1 MKLTYEGIKDKAAW
15 ESAGIKLPSYDP
27 QEISEKTKKAPAWV
41 HFGIG
46 NIFRIF
52 IGGIADR
59 LIEGGYTDKGITC
72 AEAFDF
78 DVVDMIYKPFD
89 NLVLA
94 VTLHSDGRQDKKV
107 LGSLAE
113 AIKAACDNKADWGR
127 LTEIFTSP
135 DLQMVSFTITEK
147 GYALRGTDGNY
158 LVYVA
163 ADMENGPDKVIG
175 AMGVLTSLLY
185 KRYRAGGYPIA
196 LVSMDNVSHNGEKLR
211 ASVVETARNWTEK
224 GFTDPGFLKYTE
236 DESSVSFPWTMIDKI
251 TPRPGEAVREMLKE
265 SGVEDMDILVTGKRT
280 YIAPFVNAEG
290 PEYLVVEDSFPNGRP
305 PLEKAGVY
313 MTDRDTVNRS
323 ERMKV
328 TVCLNPI
335 HTAVCTFA
343 RMLGYELFADA
354 IKDPELSVLAKRLG
368 YSEGLPVVEDPGI
381 ISPKKF
387 LDELMEERF
396 PNAYLGDTNA
406 RIAVDISQMVGIRFG
421 ETIKAYTAGFG
432 DVSELTAIP
441 LAIAGWIRYLLG
453 VDDNGDPM
461 ELSPDPMIPE
471 LKLQIAGIIFGNPE
485 SVGDSLRPLLSN
497 DRIFGSDLYDAGIG
511 EKIEEMVREMVSG
524 KGAVRSALVRY
535 LHTEE

>member
-1 MKLTYEGIKDKAAW
+1 
-15 ESAGIKLPSYDP
+15 
-27 QEISEKTKKAPAWV
+27 
-41 HFGIG
+41 
-46 NIFRIF
+46 
-52 IGGIADR
+52 
-59 LIEGGYTDKGITC
+59 
-72 AEAFDF
+72 
-78 DVVDMIYKPFD
+78 
-89 NLVLA
+89 
-94 VTLHSDGRQDKKV
+94 
-107 LGSLAE
+107 
-113 AIKAACDNKADWGR
+113 
-127 LTEIFTSP
+127 
-135 DLQMVSFTITEK
+135 
-147 GYALRGTDGNY
+147 
-158 LVYVA
+158 
-163 ADMENGPDKVIG
+163 
-175 AMGVLTSLLY
+175 
-185 KRYRAGGYPIA
+185 
-196 LVSMDNVSHNGEKLR
+196 
-211 ASVVETARNWTEK
+211 
-224 GFTDPGFLKYTE
+224 
-236 DESSVSFPWTMIDKI
+236 MIDKI

-290 PEYLVVEDSFPNGRP
+290 PEDLVVEDSFPNGRP

-396 PNAYLGDTNA
+396 PNSYLGDTNS

-471 LKLQIAGIIFGNPE
+471 LKLQIAGIIFSNPE